1 MTKNP
6 GKLEYF
12 ISKWKP
18 KVLLCPVLH
27 ITDEEFRR
35 RQRMYDEWVEIFA
48 AVIARK
54 KDRFLTV
61 RERRSAS
68 RKGGWSIPGGA
79 VEKGERVERGA
90 IREAREEAGASVK
103 LLRPTALLTMTIRAP
118 TEENLEYALA
128 IFHARITG
136 GSMVPSDKKEIAEAR
151 LANHD
156 EIELLIRNGQFP
168 RMHPNIDKSIV
179 GFFREVADLRN

>member
-1 MTKNP
+1 MTNYP
-6 GKLEYF
+6 EKLEYF

-18 KVLLCPVLH
+18 QILH
-27 ITDEEFRR
+27 GPPLHTTNEKSRR
-35 RQRMYDEWVEIFA
+35 RRKMYGEWEIFA

-54 KDRFLTV
+54 KGQFLIV
-61 RERRSAS
+61 RERRTGSH
-68 RKGGWSIPGGA
+68 RGGWSILGGA
-79 VEKGERVERGA
+79 VEKGEGVEAGA
-90 IREAREEAGASVK
+90 IREAREEAGISVK
-103 LLRPTALLTMTIRAP
+103 LLRPTALLTMTIKAP

-128 IFHARITG
+128 LFNARITG
-136 GSMVPSDKKEIAEAR
+136 GSMVPSDKKEIVEAR
-151 LANHD
+151 LANRD